1 MPPSKRAALQLSA
14 AAACALAL
22 AVVTPTATAALTFDD
37 QGYVDSTARCS
48 APATA
53 VMFGST
59 QTSRVAICKSSG
71 GKYEYR
77 GVRVRDGARLIAP
90 ASSSDDGA
98 FVADNDGIEYMLSAK
113 SLVVSAGSTVI
124 REESWL
130 DFHGSGVSSAPASP
144 TSTAPTSTAPK
155 APPASPAPPLR
166 PLPAE
171 VGGSGSS

>member
-1 MPPSKRAALQLSA
+1 M
-14 AAACALAL
+14 
-22 AVVTPTATAALTFDD
+22 
-37 QGYVDSTARCS
+37 
-48 APATA
+48 
-53 VMFGST
+53 
-59 QTSRVAICKSSG
+59 
-71 GKYEYR
+71 
-77 GVRVRDGARLIAP
+77 RVREGARLMAP

-130 DFHGSGVSSAPASP
+130 DFHGPAVSSAPASP
-144 TSTAPTSTAPK
+144 TSTAPKASP
-155 APPASPAPPLR
+155 APPAPPPPLR